1 MLQIFNGFSRIHSLN
16 IYGGVEVKTS
26 CVCNR
31 RVVIY
36 VDGPRKALVAGSR
49 HRRVEREIDSVC
61 VCVRERQTE
70 EKDFDR

>member
-1 MLQIFNGFSRIHSLN
+1 MLQIFNGFSRTHSLN
-16 IYGGVEVKTS
+16 IYRGVEVKTS

-36 VDGPRKALVAGSR
+36 VDGPRKALAAGSR
-49 HRRVEREIDSVC
+49 HRRVAREIDSVC
-61 VCVRERQTE
+61 VCERQTE